1 MGDWIWLSDFDSTK
15 DLFDGNGYGNTV
27 AEVLASK
34 EAFLAGTGYTVIYP
48 GDADLIDLSDGNNQN
63 DFSGYPLYDVSSNSY
78 HKLDI
83 SRSSATAT
91 SSSSYRDYYFTINS
105 STGLPDITTAPNISS
120 DPDDGNLRYTK
131 DGNYIVFRNINMALG
146 YQVTLTDGN
155 GNWKPLMF
163 NGTMYG
169 ITSTG
174 SEKVTDLA
182 SYISDPESS
191 AGRAIASRKPII
203 SNINV
208 VPTLYNGKLDLKVQ
222 TGVGFFGTITGKY
235 NDSSLIS
242 TQVKV
247 CNIKLYNGTVD
258 NDDAQRAAVED
269 SILNGVLT
277 LLAEVLGLTL
287 QGLINLLTGNFGQ
300 TQLTNTLKALLNAR
314 AADPGSLATGAFA
327 GRIVG
332 DAVVLDCEAE
342 QMAVNTRL
350 TAYEDGT
357 VKENILDS
365 DGNIIGE
372 KAKKMIVG
380 KGGFAGLSQGEA
392 QYEGL
397 SGLLGGLTA
406 VLSGILNIIPGIG
419 LSDLITILLGNV
431 LDVSKL
437 IPTGYIS
444 PMIEH
449 CKVINGTLS
458 DEDGKYGV
466 GGFIG
471 SQVGTEISD
480 CHVVVCGS
488 ADDPYAINAE
498 MFGGGFCGI
507 ERDAI
512 IRTTL
517 SGLKIELIPAL
528 NPQSELINCSI
539 TGSSVSVTGNSYLGG
554 FCGAMANSYAFD
566 GTIDATSS
574 VSVEATGDYAGGF
587 AGRAMLG
594 TGITMGEYIPNEADL
609 LSTVTGL
616 LTSILTE
623 DADQSLL
630 EVAGVSP
637 SAIMGCQIM
646 CPLTVSAGGNYAGG
660 IVGQGEGVRITRPD
674 TDNLRGNSNDDH
686 MGLAKYRRK
695 IVSGEHAGEYY
706 SALPDV
712 VEQDNILSDLI
723 SVEAEGSYAG
733 GIAGYLTTGS
743 VAGLL
748 DGTVAGGSFVRF
760 YLYNTNVAGPA
771 DPGYTVSAGENY
783 AGGGIGWG
791 TGGRV
796 KDVELTN
803 LASVTAADRAGG
815 FVGATGPGSTLSG
828 SGVDLSLLGITLIS
842 VSDLFTVA
850 DALRT
855 TYTRA
860 NVTGIDSGFEV
871 AVSGQGAYAGGYAG
885 EASSMQ
891 ADGCHANK
899 LKSVTTASTQNLSR
913 AGGFV
918 GQSVAGGVLGAVD
931 SGSVGS
937 LSADKKLLA
946 LNGLLDGI
954 PDLIPYY
961 DGCDVIYVDGGFIQG
976 DYAGGFAGDFQSG
989 QVNTRTLDEND
1000 NSVVEYES
1008 GHYYTVGIP
1017 NGESALSR
1025 AFAVKNIH
1033 HVRGGTYAGGFG
1045 GRVYSGALASSNG
1058 LSLFEGFNTLE
1069 IGLNDLLDVV
1079 KAYVPRIRYAGVSSV
1094 LDTTA
1099 EGERMKGYS
1108 VYAARNNPAEE
1119 SYAGGFIGYGS
1130 GVQVSYSDVNRLK
1143 NGEPDPPS
1151 SLTHGD
1157 AEAYGRIG
1165 LEPDALESQDGSS
1178 YMSFDNSPDSMPYA
1192 VAGGYYAGGYFGK
1205 MDISSAAAVGG
1216 GINALGKT
1224 ISLTNAVE
1232 ALNVVISTA
1241 EHSHVYGAP
1250 GGFSVIGSSMIYQ
1263 HNGSFDQYGVAHSG
1277 GFAGSI
1283 SGGHVQDCNV
1293 NNFYYIIGEITAGGY
1308 VGEMYPGS
1316 VANVLDNTSVG
1327 LLASV
1332 DNLASLVNDFVPT
1345 IRNSYTNCVPC
1356 GGAVRAE
1363 KESGTGVQRGMA
1375 GGYVGHAVG
1384 AQIWGRCSEP
1394 WKESNPYGE
1403 DPDIEPMRDCA
1414 AIRIRSVYGAEY
1426 AGGFCGLME
1435 CGSTASAGGG
1445 LSLLNGILSVNNLL
1459 SAADAVYTTIKY
1471 SAVYGPLRMLD
1482 EATWNA
1488 WKQYVGQY
1496 GVFYAELA
1504 RASYDEQAGV

>member
-646 CPLTVSAGGNYAGG
+646 CPLIVSAGGNYAGG

-899 LKSVTTASTQNLSR
+899 LKSVTTASTQDLSR

-1178 YMSFDNSPDSMPYA
+1178 YMSFDNSPVRIPYA

-1216 GINALGKT
+1216 GINAFGKT

-1241 EHSHVYGAP
+1241 EHSHVHGHRAV
-1250 GGFSVIGSSMIYQ
+1250 FLSS
-1263 HNGSFDQYGVAHSG
+1263 
-1277 GFAGSI
+1277 
-1283 SGGHVQDCNV
+1283 
-1293 NNFYYIIGEITAGGY
+1293 
-1308 VGEMYPGS
+1308 
-1316 VANVLDNTSVG
+1316 
-1327 LLASV
+1327 
-1332 DNLASLVNDFVPT
+1332 
-1345 IRNSYTNCVPC
+1345 
-1356 GGAVRAE
+1356 
-1363 KESGTGVQRGMA
+1363 
-1375 GGYVGHAVG
+1375 
-1384 AQIWGRCSEP
+1384 
-1394 WKESNPYGE
+1394 
-1403 DPDIEPMRDCA
+1403 DP
-1414 AIRIRSVYGAEY
+1414 V
-1426 AGGFCGLME
+1426 
-1435 CGSTASAGGG
+1435 
-1445 LSLLNGILSVNNLL
+1445 
-1459 SAADAVYTTIKY
+1459 
-1471 SAVYGPLRMLD
+1471 
-1482 EATWNA
+1482 
-1488 WKQYVGQY
+1488 
-1496 GVFYAELA
+1496 
-1504 RASYDEQAGV
+1504 